1 MAALKDH
8 NAPETKVCN
17 ACGLPRARE
26 AYGTK
31 QWKARSVRRCTECVT
46 ADRPVRAKVPV
57 PAPAPAPARRSAPL
71 TPEEKESASRLSD
84 GAPLTYK
91 IRAAHECASPWSPLR
106 EMFATSDLICAI
118 VPQLAFFRSSS
129 VRGLTWPQPNTTDC
143 GLQGE
148 AKRLPRSRHEI
159 LLSV

>member
-8 NAPETKVCN
+8 NAPESKVCN
-17 ACGLPRARE
+17 ACGLSRARE

-84 GAPLTYK
+84 GAPLTY
-91 IRAAHECASPWSPLR
+91 RLQNNLMLAAAEAPPFVMPRVSSGSEPELR
-106 EMFATSDLICAI
+106 RLGRSLGLRLNARHY
-118 VPQLAFFRSSS
+118 FFEDNEKNP
-129 VRGLTWPQPNTTDC
+129 G
-143 GLQGE
+143 
-148 AKRLPRSRHEI
+148 
-159 LLSV
+159 

>member
-26 AYGTK
+26 AYGSK

-46 ADRPVRAKVPV
+46 ADRPVRAKAPPV
-57 PAPAPAPARRSAPL
+57 PAASAPAPARRSAPL

-84 GAPLTYK
+84 GAPLTY
-91 IRAAHECASPWSPLR
+91 RLQNNLMLAAAEAPPFVMPRVQGAS
-106 EMFATSDLICAI
+106 
-118 VPQLAFFRSSS
+118 RSSDAWA
-129 VRGLTWPQPNTTDC
+129 GAWAC
-143 GLQGE
+143 
-148 AKRLPRSRHEI
+148 A
-159 LLSV
+159 